1 MNDKKYKL
9 TYLPLFQNDLL
20 NAVDYISNVL
30 KNPVAAN
37 NLIDEIEN
45 AIKKRLQA
53 PEAFESYQSAIER
66 KHIYYRIYVGNYTI
80 FYVVNNDVMEIRRLI
95 YGKRDLSN
103 LI

>member
-53 PEAFESYQSAIER
+53 PEAFELYQSAIER

-80 FYVVNNDVMEIRRLI
+80 FYVVSDDVMEVRRLI